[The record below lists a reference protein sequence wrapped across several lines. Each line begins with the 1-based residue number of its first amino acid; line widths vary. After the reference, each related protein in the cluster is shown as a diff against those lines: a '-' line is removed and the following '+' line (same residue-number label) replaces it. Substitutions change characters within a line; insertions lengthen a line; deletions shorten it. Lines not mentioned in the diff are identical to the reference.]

1 MADGEIKIKMNA
13 DAAGIIA
20 TLRKIGALEGEVG
33 KGGRAAGAAMEEA
46 WKGVITEGVLAARQT
61 EKLREQLDRL
71 REKASGG
78 FMGGGWASFVTGLNQ
93 AKELMGSIVSGAVQ
107 IGRALYEHAIKPA
120 MELEDALTR
129 VSALNGGG
137 AQGAAA
143 AGRMDAVA
151 NAWQDFSTQGNNEF
165 SARVEQAMRAGLDME
180 QAMRAV
186 QSTFIAAQ
194 GHQQTA
200 DAMLS
205 KILEVEASGAVTER
219 AIKTFER
226 QGLDMRA
233 ALAEQFGV
241 TREEVS
247 GLLSSGEV
255 GVQDLLGALQ
265 RLTSEGTRAWSSFQE
280 SLDTTSAEVRRAQN
294 DWSDALKGLGTEML
308 PAVVEAMKQISS
320 LVRKLGPEF
329 RVLGETLSNTVLF
342 VLEKA
347 VSFITSALEK
357 MRYLV
362 NLVTLGKEKADQ
374 YYDETAA
381 MRDAERAGGSGE
393 EENFAYVPPPTGRI
407 ADPEDDTARRA
418 RQQATREER
427 VASKEME
434 EHAKNTVALLEESDR
449 KRYEWV
455 MRAGRYMDV
464 NKAAGENAAA
474 LGALREK
481 VAKEQAAGKTL
492 VTNERLGDLRQIA
505 QLEERAAALEGRRTK
520 LLSQRMAVMAKGLID
535 AEAGK
540 LGGTWVGEKSSVTR
554 SSMAQIGGGGNS
566 FLSLQSVQLQQTKQ
580 QTATL
585 KQLEELS
592 RNILKVI
599 PRSVAGAILY

>member
-20 TLRKIGALEGEVG
+20 TLRKIGVLEGEVG
-33 KGGRAAGAAMEEA
+33 KGGKAAGAAMEEA

-61 EKLREQLDRL
+61 EKLREELDRL
-71 REKASGG
+71 REKARGG

-186 QSTFIAAQ
+186 QSTFVAAQ
-194 GHQQTA
+194 GNQQTA

-205 KILEVEASGAVTER
+205 KILEVEANGAVTER

-226 QGLDMRA
+226 QGLDLRS

-247 GLLSSGEV
+247 GLLTSGEV

-294 DWSDALKGLGTEML
+294 DWGDALKGLGTEML
-308 PAVVEAMKQISS
+308 PVVVEAMKQIST
-320 LVRKLGPEF
+320 LARKLGPEF
-329 RVLGETLSNTVLF
+329 RVLGETLSKTVLT
-342 VLEKA
+342 VLETA

-357 MRYLV
+357 MRYFV
-362 NLVTLGKEKADQ
+362 NLITLGKDKADQ
-374 YYDETAA
+374 YSEETAA
-381 MRDAERAGGSGE
+381 MRDAERAGGAGK

-418 RQQATREER
+418 RQQAAREEK
-427 VASKEME
+427 AAAKAME

-449 KRYEWV
+449 KQYEWV
-455 MRAGRYMDV
+455 MRAGRYVDV
-464 NKAAGENAAA
+464 NKAASENAAA
-474 LGALREK
+474 LGALRGK
-481 VAKEQAAGKTL
+481 VSQETAEGKTL
-492 VTNERLGDLRQIA
+492 VTNERLADLRQIA
-505 QLEERAAALEGRRTK
+505 QLEERAAALEVRRTK

-566 FLSLQSVQLQQTKQ
+566 FLSLQSVQLQQVKQ

-592 RNILKVI
+592 RSILKVI
-599 PRSVAGAILY
+599 PRELAGAVLY